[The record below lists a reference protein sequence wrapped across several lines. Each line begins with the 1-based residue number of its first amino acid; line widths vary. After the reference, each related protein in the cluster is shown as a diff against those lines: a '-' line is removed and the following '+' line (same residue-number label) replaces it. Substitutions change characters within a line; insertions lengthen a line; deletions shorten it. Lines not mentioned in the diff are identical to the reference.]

1 MTSHKIEDLHTAL
14 LDKLLSESGLEC
26 QRSLVESEIS
36 EIVPEETEEQVAA
49 EEKAEGLAEAL
60 GEEEA
65 ATTVEEIEEQK
76 PLIFPTPSLR
86 RVLPDRIRQIEESN
100 RIHVLP
106 KVFNT
111 NIDPQAI
118 PKIAYT
124 APQKY
129 IDILAEI
136 VGCRKYKSS
145 LGEFW
150 FLDTLAN
157 LLRRAQN
164 EEFDRPTQAVLIL
177 WFCEWMKE
185 MQHFDAADRQRMLRR
200 FKDNMLSAARFIA
213 VANHLPTPDEAGVY
227 YMSEEERV
235 KSAVSSV
242 VNESKHFVTFEGAAY
257 ECSLRDLTKII
268 HYIFDLFSTD
278 YQYNLV
284 RSVFTFTPE
293 YFLIDSPYQIQ
304 RPKRIYA
311 PLKIKPKK
319 DKPKKEPKDKKGK
332 KKEPDTEEY
341 IALMELKARD
351 EKEQEEMELKDMEDY
366 NLRSHIL
373 PLGFAATDELFDKYW
388 PPPTPEPEPEPVVVV
403 KKGKGKK

>member
-268 HYIFDLFSTD
+268 HYIFDLTEPLDGIIGNCHHVSPSTG
-278 YQYNLV
+278 V
-284 RSVFTFTPE
+284 W
-293 YFLIDSPYQIQ
+293 
-304 RPKRIYA
+304 
-311 PLKIKPKK
+311 
-319 DKPKKEPKDKKGK
+319 
-332 KKEPDTEEY
+332 
-341 IALMELKARD
+341 
-351 EKEQEEMELKDMEDY
+351 
-366 NLRSHIL
+366 
-373 PLGFAATDELFDKYW
+373 PLGTGEKASHRLWGEAKITHLLAVKALPYSPRTTSTGGHGGVQIW
-388 PPPTPEPEPEPVVVV
+388 REPHTIR
-403 KKGKGKK
+403 